1 MPVQTDTPSG
11 LGATDDWGLW
21 GSAANKMLAVA
32 TDDGDTSVIYAS
44 SGGALVI
51 QLFTFPQLLGV
62 ADPVNAASLTAV
74 TRQYLVGAGGRGYS
88 IYWNSTQIAVNR
100 AAEVDAVAP
109 AYLSVT
115 YNAAGATLGLAVV
128 NGQHGAGFTAAG
140 GPSNKAEYWVTH
152 LYRTVDYTFS
162 AGSAGEFAHLIGSLI
177 GPLIGAGLLLRDM
190 PALSRR
196 LGRIRLR
203 PDEYEA
209 AWRDWQAY
217 KHPVMAWR

>member
-1 MPVQTDTPSG
+1 
-11 LGATDDWGLW
+11 
-21 GSAANKMLAVA
+21 MLAVA
-32 TDDGDTSVIYAS
+32 GDDGDTSIIYAA
-44 SGGALVI
+44 SGGALVL
-51 QLFTFPQLLGV
+51 QLFAFPQILGV
-62 ADPVNAASLTAV
+62 ADPVNAASLSAV
-74 TRQYLVGAGGRGYS
+74 TRQALVGAGGRSYYM
-88 IYWNSTQIAVNR
+88 YWNSTQIVVNR
-100 AAEVDAVAP
+100 AADVDAVKP
-109 AYLSVT
+109 NYSTIT
-115 YNAAGATLGLAVV
+115 YTGAGATLGLAVV
-128 NGQHGAGFTAAG
+128 NGQHGFSFSAAG

-152 LYRTVDYTFS
+152 VYRTVNYTFS

-190 PALSRR
+190 PALSRC